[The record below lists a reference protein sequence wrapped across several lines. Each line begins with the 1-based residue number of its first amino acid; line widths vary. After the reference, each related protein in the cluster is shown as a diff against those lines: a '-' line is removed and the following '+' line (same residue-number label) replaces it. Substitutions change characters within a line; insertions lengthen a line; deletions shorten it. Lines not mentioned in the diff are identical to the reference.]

1 MYYVLRRL
9 PLACERLLAKRKSED
24 HGLRDFSFSK
34 HKRSCI
40 LFDWNNLFSRHRRAR
55 IKFDSSVIKLTLCLT
70 ELNVVLVSIHFK
82 HQTGASWPGLVMI
95 EPAMLSCFTVRT
107 NSLQSPTVST
117 SSTRDF
123 IGCSPLSYPG
133 YVALSKKESNRE
145 RRSVTMVRSSRIF
158 RTNCRYITDA
168 TENAAKPWSGAHY
181 FHDR

>member
-1 MYYVLRRL
+1 MGDVVVQSFCSFKMVLRLKLLVELPKLQRDTLHGSYVLGRL

-24 HGLRDFSFSK
+24 HGLRDLTFSK

-40 LFDWNNLFSRHRRAR
+40 LFDRNNLFSRHRRAR
-55 IKFDSSVIKLTLCLT
+55 IKFDSYVIKLILCLT

-123 IGCSPLSYPG
+123 IG
-133 YVALSKKESNRE
+133 
-145 RRSVTMVRSSRIF
+145 RSTL
-158 RTNCRYITDA
+158 Y
-168 TENAAKPWSGAHY
+168 
-181 FHDR
+181 

>member
-1 MYYVLRRL
+1 MGDVVVQSFCSFEMVLRLKLLVELPKLESSFMYYVLGRL

-24 HGLRDFSFSK
+24 HGLRDLTFSK

-55 IKFDSSVIKLTLCLT
+55 IKFDSSVIKLILCLT

-107 NSLQSPTVST
+107 NSLQFPTVPT

-123 IGCSPLSYPG
+123 IGCSPLY
-133 YVALSKKESNRE
+133 
-145 RRSVTMVRSSRIF
+145 
-158 RTNCRYITDA
+158 
-168 TENAAKPWSGAHY
+168 
-181 FHDR
+181 